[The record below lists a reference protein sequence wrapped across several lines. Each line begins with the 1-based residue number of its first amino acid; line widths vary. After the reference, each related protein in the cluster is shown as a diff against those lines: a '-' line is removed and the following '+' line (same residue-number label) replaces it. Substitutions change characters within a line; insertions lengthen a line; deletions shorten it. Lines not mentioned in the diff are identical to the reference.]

1 MKNSYQ
7 GTQTS
12 QVNIKTKNQLAKTFV
27 SMVKL
32 NSLDKA
38 QDKIKKINYL
48 DPLLSA
54 LNNSENK
61 NIYPIKANK
70 TEDFFLVWNSQFPFK
85 SYESKVVMG
94 KSRNVKPAEESLRWI
109 GSN

>member
-70 TEDFFLVWNSQFPFK
+70 TEDFFLV
-85 SYESKVVMG
+85 
-94 KSRNVKPAEESLRWI
+94 
-109 GSN
+109 